1 MAVAWTQVSARFR
14 NDNGSEAAATWKAA
28 LNVNLKAGPSLQLRL
43 RICVKCSGTTSGSF
57 TPQLRYSKNA
67 AAYTSVT
74 ASSADVRAVDS
85 PNLTDDAATTKQ
97 ISVNANWS
105 AGKVDDVSGAMTS
118 TAVTTGYDTEMEWSI
133 KLEDSALANGDTL
146 DFRCYNS
153 TTAFGTYSTTLRL
166 TVSKA
171 ALTAAMSAFAGAYLR
186 LVAKGLPVSMSALSG
201 GLARQAGRALSAAL
215 PVFAAAM
222 AAARLFGKD
231 LAASLSAFAGNA
243 AKLAGKALPA
253 SVAAFAG
260 GMARRAGKALAGSTV
275 ALAGELAR
283 RAGKPLEASLPGP
296 SAALAR
302 STARALA
309 ASLSAL
315 AGGLTRRAGKA
326 LAGSTVALA
335 GELARR
341 AGKPLEASLPG
352 PSAALA
358 QSTARALAGTL
369 AAFAGAISRQIAC
382 PLAAGLSDFSAV
394 IGRRAEK
401 LLSGGM
407 AALAALLDAAWT
419 HGGPGQLYY
428 LAVNAAAALFDG
440 RLSKAARKI
449 LGSSPAAFAGLI
461 SRLPGKTIGA
471 AQALF
476 SARIGRQTAR
486 AILSAMNQ
494 WSGELARRAAKLLP
508 ASPGAF
514 SGRLDTIL
522 GKYFAAALYFC
533 GGVSRRIERAIESV
547 LGGFSAGIF
556 ARRFLIWAVGWFGPV
571 YSMDA
576 GPLSLSPVLAAGAL
590 QIDFGVDA
598 NSLESGGSGF
608 DGLTRAFVITVA
620 GLRIEQ

>member
-133 KLEDSALANGDTL
+133 NLQDSALANGDTL

-260 GMARRAGKALAGSTV
+260 GMARRAGKALAGSTA

-302 STARALA
+302 
-309 ASLSAL
+309 
-315 AGGLTRRAGKA
+315 
-326 LAGSTVALA
+326 
-335 GELARR
+335 
-341 AGKPLEASLPG
+341 
-352 PSAALA
+352 
-358 QSTARALAGTL
+358 STARALAGTL

>member
-260 GMARRAGKALAGSTV
+260 GMARRAGKALAGSTA

-302 STARALA
+302 
-309 ASLSAL
+309 
-315 AGGLTRRAGKA
+315 
-326 LAGSTVALA
+326 
-335 GELARR
+335 
-341 AGKPLEASLPG
+341 
-352 PSAALA
+352 
-358 QSTARALAGTL
+358 STARALAGTL

>member
-14 NDNGSEAAATWKAA
+14 NDDGSEAAATWKAA

-186 LVAKGLPVSMSALSG
+186 LVAKGLPVSMSALAG

-309 ASLSAL
+309 
-315 AGGLTRRAGKA
+315 
-326 LAGSTVALA
+326 
-335 GELARR
+335 
-341 AGKPLEASLPG
+341 
-352 PSAALA
+352 
-358 QSTARALAGTL
+358 GTL

-382 PLAAGLSDFSAV
+382 PLAAGLSDFSAA

-486 AILSAMNQ
+486 AILSGMNQ

>member
-309 ASLSAL
+309 
-315 AGGLTRRAGKA
+315 
-326 LAGSTVALA
+326 
-335 GELARR
+335 
-341 AGKPLEASLPG
+341 
-352 PSAALA
+352 
-358 QSTARALAGTL
+358 GTL

>member
-133 KLEDSALANGDTL
+133 NLQDSALANGDTL

-302 STARALA
+302 
-309 ASLSAL
+309 
-315 AGGLTRRAGKA
+315 
-326 LAGSTVALA
+326 
-335 GELARR
+335 
-341 AGKPLEASLPG
+341 
-352 PSAALA
+352 
-358 QSTARALAGTL
+358 STARALAGTL